1 MSFSARIKEELS
13 RQMSPARHCQIAE
26 IAAILSLCGGIQIS
40 GDDRY
45 TIKIHTENVTV
56 ARKCFTLLKKTFNIE
71 ADISIRR
78 NAHLG
83 KNRVYSVCVKQHE
96 DALRVLKATKLL
108 SEDGEIGENL
118 SVVGNVV
125 VQNPCCRR
133 AFLRGAFLASGSISD
148 PEKFYHF
155 EIVCATEPKARQIQ
169 SIMATFDIEAKIVMR
184 KRYYVAYI
192 KEGSQIVDMLN
203 VMEAHLS
210 LMELENIRI
219 LKEMRGNVNRQVNC
233 ETANINKTVSAAV
246 KQINDIVFIRDT
258 AGFESLP
265 PGLAQ
270 IARARLEKPEATLK
284 ELGEDLEPPVGK
296 SGVNHRLRKLCELAE
311 RLREEQGAG
320 QVEVCC
326 PCVMRRIVMT
336 KRTVTIELASGLEAR
351 PIAMLVQLASSYES
365 RIYVQSDNKKVNA
378 KSIMGMMTLDLPVG
392 EQVVVTADGADEEK
406 AINDIEKYLS
416 NN

>member
-1 MSFSARIKEELS
+1 MSFSSRIKEELS
-13 RQMSPARHCQIAE
+13 RHMAVPRHCQIAE

-45 TIKIHTENVTV
+45 SIKIHTENVTV

-148 PEKFYHF
+148 PEKFYHL
-155 EIVCATEPKARQIQ
+155 EIVCATEPKAKQIR
-169 SIMATFDIEAKIVMR
+169 SIMATFNIEAKIVIR
-184 KRYYVAYI
+184 KRYYVVYI
-192 KEGSQIVDMLN
+192 KEGNQIVDMLN

-210 LMELENIRI
+210 LMEFENIRI

-246 KQINDIVFIRDT
+246 KQINDIVYIRDT
-258 AGFESLP
+258 VGFESLP
-265 PGLAQ
+265 AGLSE
-270 IARARLEKPEATLK
+270 IARVRLEKPEATLK
-284 ELGEDLEPPVGK
+284 ELGEYLEPPVGK

-311 RLREEQGAG
+311 TLRDQGTG
-320 QVEVCC
+320 
-326 PCVMRRIVMT
+326 
-336 KRTVTIELASGLEAR
+336 KL
-351 PIAMLVQLASSYES
+351 SS
-365 RIYVQSDNKKVNA
+365 
-378 KSIMGMMTLDLPVG
+378 
-392 EQVVVTADGADEEK
+392 
-406 AINDIEKYLS
+406 
-416 NN
+416 